1 MQLSTVRQS
10 KRALKA
16 SAARRARRRR
26 REREMG
32 LRLEM
37 ARATRSHPL
46 YKDKKFLDW
55 LDDSNEELR
64 TLLSPR
70 FRGF

>member
-1 MQLSTVRQS
+1 
-10 KRALKA
+10 
-16 SAARRARRRR
+16 
-26 REREMG
+26 MG